1 MRKFV
6 IFLLSAF
13 FLSDAFCLE
22 LYKDKVV
29 VSYYAEKFH
38 GRKTANGE
46 RFNMYDMTCAHKTL
60 PFNTIIRVTNYA
72 NGKSVDVRV
81 NDRGPFVAGR
91 EVDLSKGAAVKL
103 GMIKSGTAKVKI
115 HIVKMGANTKQSAVS
130 AAKAQKI
137 PLTRSKGTTS
147 KAKAATQVV
156 LKKGQLYDIQLGSF
170 SDENNAREYARKIAR
185 AKFKNVAIQKSGS
198 NTKVSVIKVDGK
210 DVPSLVK
217 QLEMKGFGNAFV
229 RERKN
234 R

>member
-6 IFLLSAF
+6 IFLLSVF
-13 FLSDAFCLE
+13 FLSEAFCLE

-137 PLTRSKGTTS
+137 PLTRSKGATS
-147 KAKAATQVV
+147 KAKAPTQVV

-198 NTKVSVIKVDGK
+198 NTKVSVIKVNGK